1 MNYVHKVIWSKAQGA
16 WIVVA
21 EGTKA
26 AKKAGGAAFKTMAAL
41 ILIAPVAGQA
51 ATLPQG
57 GAISMGQGTLL
68 SNAPNEMVIKQTTDK
83 LSINWQSF
91 NVSADSH
98 VIFDQPGRHAIALN
112 RVIGSDG
119 SAILG
124 KIDANGQVFLINPNG
139 VMFGQDAQVNVGGLV
154 ASALSLSDADFAAGS
169 YTFKANGSSGAV
181 INLGAL
187 QASEGGYVAVLGR
200 TVESQGVI
208 KARLGTVAMTGGDS
222 VALDFSGDGLINLQV
237 ARSAV
242 DVLVS
247 NHGLIQSDGGT
258 VLMTA
263 RSSNKL
269 TQTVVNNDGVIQ
281 AQTLGERNGKIFLDG
296 GVDDGAVRVAGTL
309 DSRALASGTG
319 GFIETSGRTVIVERN
334 AAVTTKAQSGSYGTW
349 LIDPT
354 DFTIVSGGSAL
365 TPSGIGADTLMT
377 SLSSSN
383 VTLVAGS
390 LGAEAGDIHVNSDIS
405 WSSDTKLTLTAA
417 GTVHVNANINVNGS
431 NGALALDHGTNTYA
445 TIADGKSIT
454 LAGSS
459 SKYFENGKDV
469 ILIRTLD
476 DLKQL
481 DDSSNAGRTL
491 ALANDLD
498 AADTVNWNGG
508 LGYSPAAMNGAF
520 YGHLNGLGHS
530 VNNLHIN
537 RPGQDNVG
545 LMGKMEDARVYN
557 ISVNGSIIGRNN
569 VGLLA
574 GASANSALRNIH
586 TGGSVTGRN
595 NVGGLAGYLRAGSA
609 ARINSSASV
618 SGSYA
623 VGGILGSLVR
633 KPREAFVGYHMDS
646 TMFSAG
652 PGYDF
657 SFTSGQ
663 LGMLDIP
670 ANVALEDAMGV
681 ASSVTTIST
690 KPRVAMMQD
699 AVAMVGYRMVNLGIK
714 PPEEESMEER
724 L

>member
-1 MNYVHKVIWSKAQGA
+1 MNYVHQVIWSKAQGA

-26 AKKAGGAAFKTMAAL
+26 AKKAGGVSLKIMAAL
-41 ILIAPVAGQA
+41 ILLAPLAGQA
-51 ATLPQG
+51 ASLPQG
-57 GAISMGQGTLL
+57 GTISMGQGALL

-98 VIFDQPGRHAIALN
+98 VIFDQPGSHAIALN
-112 RVIGSDG
+112 RVIGSYG

-124 KIDANGQVFLINPNG
+124 KIHANGQVFLINPNG

-154 ASALSLSDADFAAGS
+154 ASALNLSDADFAAGR
-169 YTFKANGSSGAV
+169 YTFKANGSSGTV

-187 QASEGGYVAVLGR
+187 QASEGGYVAVLGQR
-200 TVESQGVI
+200 VENQGVI
-208 KARLGTVAMTGGDS
+208 KAKLGTVAMAGGDS
-222 VALDFSGDGLINLQV
+222 VALDFTGDGLINLQV

-247 NHGLIQSDGGT
+247 NHGLLQSDGGT

-263 RSSNKL
+263 RSSNQL

-309 DSRALASGTG
+309 DTRALASGRG
-319 GFIETSGRTVIVERN
+319 GFVETSGRTVVVERN
-334 AAVTTKAQSGSYGTW
+334 AAITTKAKSGSYGTW

-365 TPSGIGADTLMT
+365 TPSGMGADTLMAN
-377 SLSSSN
+377 LASSN
-383 VTLVAGS
+383 VTLVTASAGS
-390 LGAEAGDIHVNSDIS
+390 EAGDIHVNSDIG
-405 WSSDTKLTLTAA
+405 WSADTQLTLTAA
-417 GTVHVNANINVNGS
+417 GTVNVNANINVNGS
-431 NGALALDHGTNTYA
+431 NGALALNYGTNTYA
-445 TIADGKSIT
+445 IADGISINLT
-454 LAGSS
+454 GSS

-481 DDSSNAGRTL
+481 DDASNAGRTL

-498 AADTVNWNGG
+498 AADTVSWNGG
-508 LGYSPAAMNGAF
+508 LGYSPAVMNGAF
-520 YGHLNGLGHS
+520 YGHLNGLGHA
-530 VNNLHIN
+530 VNNLQIN

-545 LMGKMEDARVYN
+545 LIGKMADAKVYN
-557 ISVNGSIIGRNN
+557 ISVNGSTIGRHN

-574 GASANSALRNIH
+574 GASSNSALRNIH
-586 TGGSVTGRN
+586 TGGSVTGRS

-609 ARINSSASV
+609 ARIDSSASV

-633 KPREAFVGYHMDS
+633 KPREAIVGYHMDS
-646 TMFSAG
+646 TMLSAG

-657 SFTSGQ
+657 SFTSNQ

-690 KPRVAMMQD
+690 KPRVEMMQD
-699 AVAMVGYRMVNLGIK
+699 AVAMMGYRMVNLGMK
-714 PPEEESMEER
+714 PPEEDSMEER